1 MEKEIKNE
9 LKKKKI
15 QKEVTNKLVDSQI
28 KPHLKKLQKRTLA
41 SLSDLGIEEDII
53 NKSAAALAIGK
64 AVAEKKF
71 KVKLNKNT
79 ELKVDA
85 NKDKESIGIFYKKGF

>member
-9 LKKKKI
+9 IEKKEI
-15 QKEVTNKLVDSQI
+15 EKEVTNKLVDSQI

-41 SLSDLGIEEDII
+41 SLSDLGIEQDIV
-53 NKSAAALAIGK
+53 NQTAAALAIGK
-64 AVAEKKF
+64 AVAEKRF
-71 KVKLNKNT
+71 KVKLNKHT

-85 NKDKESIGIFYKKGF
+85 NKDRESIGIFYKKGF